1 MYGTVAAV
9 CSRCQ
14 EFVQMLYSLFMD
26 SDGVLRIGELSKR
39 SGVSPELLR
48 AWERRYGLLR
58 PVRSAGGLRLYT
70 PADVERVRV
79 MRQHIADGLAAA
91 EAAALALR
99 AGVGDGAAPMAL
111 RPEAVRDDLADALDR
126 YDEPR
131 AQAILDRLLA
141 VATVDTLLS
150 EVVLPYL
157 RELGERWLRG
167 DASVAQEH
175 FASSVVRGRLLGL
188 ARGWGLGLGP
198 TAVLACLPGEQHDL
212 GLIAFGLAL
221 RSRGWRIVYLGTDS
235 PIETVEEVARQ
246 LDPSLVVLTAVS
258 SERVLPVLPQLQAL
272 AGRHRLALGGAAA
285 ANGALEGSD
294 ALALSGDP
302 IAEAARVTT
311 LVQGGERAAVRTAV
325 LGATGFVG
333 RALVPALA
341 QRGEVVAVSRRATA
355 PELPG
360 VRSRR
365 RRPHQPRIDARRA
378 RGRRRRLSPRP
389 LARRAQLLRARSAG
403 GRERRGRGRASGRR
417 PDRLSRRARR

>member
-1 MYGTVAAV
+1 
-9 CSRCQ
+9 
-14 EFVQMLYSLFMD
+14 
-26 SDGVLRIGELSKR
+26 
-39 SGVSPELLR
+39 
-48 AWERRYGLLR
+48 
-58 PVRSAGGLRLYT
+58 
-70 PADVERVRV
+70 
-79 MRQHIADGLAAA
+79 MRQHLADGLAAA

-99 AGVGDGAAPMAL
+99 AGIGDEAAPMAL

-157 RELGERWLRG
+157 HELGERWVRG

-235 PIETVEEVARQ
+235 PIETVEEVSRR

-258 SERVLPVLPQLQAL
+258 SARVEPVMTQLRAL

-285 ANGALEGSD
+285 ENGAPEASG

-311 LVQGGERAAVRTAV
+311 LVQGGE
-325 LGATGFVG
+325 
-333 RALVPALA
+333 
-341 QRGEVVAVSRRATA
+341 
-355 PELPG
+355 
-360 VRSRR
+360 
-365 RRPHQPRIDARRA
+365 QPR
-378 RGRRRRLSPRP
+378 
-389 LARRAQLLRARSAG
+389 
-403 GRERRGRGRASGRR
+403 
-417 PDRLSRRARR
+417 

>member
-1 MYGTVAAV
+1 
-9 CSRCQ
+9 
-14 EFVQMLYSLFMD
+14 MLYSLFMD

-39 SGVSPELLR
+39 SGVSPDLLR

-79 MRQHIADGLAAA
+79 MRQHIADGLAAS
-91 EAAALALR
+91 EAAALASR
-99 AGVGDGAAPMAL
+99 TGVDDEAAPIAL
-111 RPEAVRDDLADALDR
+111 RPEAMRDDLADALDR

-157 RELGERWLRG
+157 RELGERWSRG
-167 DASVAQEH
+167 EASVAQEH
-175 FASSVVRGRLLGL
+175 FASSIVRGRLLGL

-198 TAVLACLPGEQHDL
+198 TAVLACLPAEQHDL

-221 RSRGWRIVYLGTDS
+221 RSRGWRIVYLGSDS

-258 SERVLPVLPQLQAL
+258 SEPVEPVVPQLRAL
-272 AGRHRLALGGAAA
+272 AGRHRLALAGAAA
-285 ANGALEGSD
+285 ASGALEASG

-302 IAEAARVTT
+302 VAEAARVTT
-311 LVQGGERAAVRTAV
+311 LLQN
-325 LGATGFVG
+325 
-333 RALVPALA
+333 
-341 QRGEVVAVSRRATA
+341 RGE
-355 PELPG
+355 
-360 VRSRR
+360 
-365 RRPHQPRIDARRA
+365 
-378 RGRRRRLSPRP
+378 P
-389 LARRAQLLRARSAG
+389 L
-403 GRERRGRGRASGRR
+403 
-417 PDRLSRRARR
+417 

>member
-1 MYGTVAAV
+1 M
-9 CSRCQ
+9 
-14 EFVQMLYSLFMD
+14 EI
-26 SDGVLRIGELSKR
+26 DGVLRIGELSKR

-79 MRQHIADGLAAA
+79 MRRHLDDGLAAA

-99 AGVGDGAAPMAL
+99 AGVGDEAAPMAL
-111 RPEAVRDDLADALDR
+111 RPAGLRDELAALDR

-150 EVVLPYL
+150 DVVLPYL

-188 ARGWGLGLGP
+188 ARGWGLGVGP

-221 RSRGWRIVYLGTDS
+221 RSRGWRIVYLGSDS
-235 PIETVEEVARQ
+235 PIETVEEVSRQ

-258 SERVLPVLPQLQAL
+258 SARVEPVVTQLQAL

-285 ANGALEGSD
+285 GNGALEIG
-294 ALALSGDP
+294 ALALSGNP

-311 LVQGGERAAVRTAV
+311 LVQGGDE
-325 LGATGFVG
+325 
-333 RALVPALA
+333 P
-341 QRGEVVAVSRRATA
+341 Q
-355 PELPG
+355 
-360 VRSRR
+360 
-365 RRPHQPRIDARRA
+365 
-378 RGRRRRLSPRP
+378 
-389 LARRAQLLRARSAG
+389 
-403 GRERRGRGRASGRR
+403 
-417 PDRLSRRARR
+417 

>member
-1 MYGTVAAV
+1 MN
-9 CSRCQ
+9 
-14 EFVQMLYSLFMD
+14 

-79 MRQHIADGLAAA
+79 MRQHLADGLAAA

-99 AGVGDGAAPMAL
+99 AGVGDAATPMAL

-157 RELGERWLRG
+157 HELGERWLRG

-221 RSRGWRIVYLGTDS
+221 RSRGWRIVYLGSDA
-235 PIETVEEVARQ
+235 PIETVEEVSRQ
-246 LDPSLVVLTAVS
+246 LDPSLVVLAAAS
-258 SERVLPVLPQLQAL
+258 SERVEPVVTQLRAL
-272 AGRHRLALGGAAA
+272 AGRQRLALGGAAA
-285 ANGALEGSD
+285 GNDALESSG

-302 IAEAARVTT
+302 VAEAARVTT
-311 LVQGGERAAVRTAV
+311 LVQGG
-325 LGATGFVG
+325 
-333 RALVPALA
+333 
-341 QRGEVVAVSRRATA
+341 GE
-355 PELPG
+355 
-360 VRSRR
+360 
-365 RRPHQPRIDARRA
+365 
-378 RGRRRRLSPRP
+378 P
-389 LARRAQLLRARSAG
+389 L
-403 GRERRGRGRASGRR
+403 
-417 PDRLSRRARR
+417 